1 MILALNVA
9 IGVVLLFATPQSILQ
24 PKAAQCDSPDPL
36 AFLQAGDPAYV
47 DAMELAQSLRARG
60 FTVKCVLRSTMEGAF
75 EGMEGAALYRTESGD
90 FETLFLPKP
99 QTFAGLIVIEEQQNG
114 RYIYSFHGVPPPRP
128 TNRLE
133 SPHPIYFLWH
143 ANHFLVIRDD
153 QVRVKVEEVLNP

>member
-1 MILALNVA
+1 MGRGSIDFAHSPTTWKLPHFIAL
-9 IGVVLLFATPQSILQ
+9 
-24 PKAAQCDSPDPL
+24 KAANSRHCS
-36 AFLQAGDPAYV
+36 
-47 DAMELAQSLRARG
+47 
-60 FTVKCVLRSTMEGAF
+60 
-75 EGMEGAALYRTESGD
+75 
-90 FETLFLPKP
+90 LPKP

-153 QVRVKVEEVLNP
+153 QVRVKLEEVLNP